1 MVCMVADYKENG
13 IDKHGE
19 FIAPQTDNYDKA
31 VYALA
36 DVLERQ
42 GFSVSCITVCPG
54 AKSFADLR
62 QIADSG
68 IKLGSVYIPYIFDIY
83 E

>member
-13 IDKHGE
+13 IDKHR
-19 FIAPQTDNYDKA
+19 APQTDNYDKA

-42 GFSVSCITVCPG
+42 GLSVSCITVCPG
-54 AKSFADLR
+54 AKSFTPDSR
-62 QIADSG
+62 QRN
-68 IKLGSVYIPYIFDIY
+68 
-83 E
+83 